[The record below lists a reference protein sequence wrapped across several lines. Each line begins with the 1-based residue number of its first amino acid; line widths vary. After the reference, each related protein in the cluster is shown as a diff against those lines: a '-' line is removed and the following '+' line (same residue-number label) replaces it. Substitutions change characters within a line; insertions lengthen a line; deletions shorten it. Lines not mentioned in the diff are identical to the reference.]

1 MTSPSR
7 ASLSVVVARS
17 RRDLDDA
24 ELALGLIAR
33 EDWAVTEA
41 WHRFAPM
48 VLSMAERT
56 LGSKSDAED
65 VAQEVFTR
73 VFRNI
78 GSLRDP
84 PSLRSFVYSVG
95 VRTLKSHLRYR
106 RLRAWLSFRG
116 PETLVDLRYSTP
128 DIEGRDLL
136 RNFYV
141 LLDRLSPRD
150 RLVFMF
156 RRAES
161 MTVDEIAQ
169 TMKIAPS
176 TVKRS
181 LAHASERLSHWIDGN
196 PGMAHLL
203 NGKLGGRP
211 E

>member
-1 MTSPSR
+1 MPRPSR
-7 ASLSVVVARS
+7 ASLSVVVGRS

-48 VLSMAERT
+48 VLQMAERT

-65 VAQEVFTR
+65 VAQDVFTR
-73 VFRNI
+73 VFRGI
-78 GSLRDP
+78 ATLRDP
-84 PSLRSFVYSVG
+84 TSLRSFVYSIG

-106 RLRAWLSFRG
+106 RLRAWLSFHG
-116 PETLVDLRYSTP
+116 PDTLIDLRYSTP
-128 DIEGRDLL
+128 DVEGRDLL

-169 TMKIAPS
+169 KMDIAPS

-181 LAHASERLSHWIDGN
+181 LTHATERLSRWIDSN

-203 NGKLGGRP
+203 DGKLDGRR

>member
-1 MTSPSR
+1 MTSTSR
-7 ASLSVVVARS
+7 ASLSVVVGRS

-24 ELALGLIAR
+24 ELAVGLIAQ
-33 EDWAVTEA
+33 EDWALTEA

-48 VLSMAERT
+48 VLVMAERM

-73 VFRNI
+73 VFGSI
-78 GSLRDP
+78 ASLREP

-95 VRTLKSHLRYR
+95 VRTLKSHLRHR

-128 DIEGRDLL
+128 DMEGRDLL

-169 TMKIAPS
+169 TMSIAPS

-181 LAHASERLSHWIDGN
+181 LAHASERLSYWVDSN